1 MCFWLVCCILVL
13 FPSHSSACKAA
24 CYPPANLQAE
34 LSDASI
40 YQLNNS
46 TTLEQSV
53 LAGQCFAL
61 CLKKVRHIICVVL
74 ILPYFNFYI
83 CSTKTS
89 SGHRYVHHFTILLLQ
104 FSPDLIS
111 QSAVSHI
118 QANDPPHINT
128 VVMQYF
134 LQEFYQ
140 PSGQWLSISYDSL
153 SQDCTAFQK
162 VYIRCI

>member
-1 MCFWLVCCILVL
+1 MCPEAIKIRVLCLVFVCTWMKMIAGMENMCFWLVCCILVL

-34 LSDASI
+34 LPDASI

-53 LAGQCFAL
+53 LAGRCFAL
-61 CLKKVRHIICVVL
+61 CLKRVRHIICVVL

-89 SGHRYVHHFTILLLQ
+89 SGHRYVHHYFVI
-104 FSPDLIS
+104 
-111 QSAVSHI
+111 
-118 QANDPPHINT
+118 
-128 VVMQYF
+128 VV
-134 LQEFYQ
+134 Q
-140 PSGQWLSISYDSL
+140 PWFDKLVCSIPYSS
-153 SQDCTAFQK
+153 
-162 VYIRCI
+162 